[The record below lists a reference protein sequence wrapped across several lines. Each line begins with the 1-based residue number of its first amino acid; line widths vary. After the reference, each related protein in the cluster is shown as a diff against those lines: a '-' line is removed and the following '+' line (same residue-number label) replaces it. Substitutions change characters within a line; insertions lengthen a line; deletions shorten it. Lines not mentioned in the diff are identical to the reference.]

1 VDAGIEN
8 ADQYIDATTLTT
20 ERKLKAAIRDYTVFG
35 RVTPDQKRK
44 LIRALK
50 ADGHTVAMTGDGVND
65 VLALKDADCS
75 IAMASGSDVAC
86 QVSQI
91 VLLDSNFSAMP
102 SVVAEG
108 RRVINNIERSA
119 SLFLVKNIFS
129 FLLTL
134 TALLFALTYPITP
147 SQLTLY
153 NATCIGIPS
162 FILALEPNT
171 RIIRGKFLLNVF
183 LRALPAGIT
192 NFAALIGIILTCARL
207 GIPNSELTTMATVII
222 GTVGIMQLFRISRP
236 FNSIRRALI
245 IAMVALFAIGG
256 LLFPWLFD
264 LSPLSGEAVKVT
276 AIITALA
283 IPLMAVLSLLTRKLE
298 EMMKKPREKA
308 RPSC

>member
-1 VDAGIEN
+1 
-8 ADQYIDATTLTT
+8 
-20 ERKLKAAIRDYTVFG
+20 
-35 RVTPDQKRK
+35 
-44 LIRALK
+44 
-50 ADGHTVAMTGDGVND
+50 
-65 VLALKDADCS
+65 
-75 IAMASGSDVAC
+75 MASGSEVAC

-91 VLLDSNFSAMP
+91 VLLESNFSAMP

-147 SQLTLY
+147 SQLTLF

-162 FILALEPNT
+162 FILALEPNA

-183 LRALPAGIT
+183 LRALPAGVT
-192 NFAALIGIILTCARL
+192 NFAALMSIILICARI
-207 GIPNSELTTMATVII
+207 GIPNNELTTMATIII
-222 GTVGIMQLFRISRP
+222 GAVGIMQLFRISRP

-245 IAMVALFAIGG
+245 IAMISLFAIGG

-264 LSPLSGEAVKVT
+264 LSPLSADAIKVT
-276 AIITALA
+276 AVIAALA
-283 IPLMAVLSLLTRKLE
+283 IPLMAALSILTRKLE
-298 EMMKKPREKA
+298 ETLKKPRKKVL
-308 RPSC
+308 